1 MTTNE
6 YEKAIEIAKDQNFI
20 HRMHHVVNPDDK
32 APCKFKEC
40 TIAQAMLAMHEENE
54 KLKAEKIGTLQSM
67 VSAIDMANKS
77 QADLK
82 EALDVI
88 RFYGDYKKN
97 HCTVVTMN
105 EFMEETEMHHGNAFK
120 VDDGQRARE
129 FLVKHEGKE
138 KE

>member
-1 MTTNE
+1 MPTNE
-6 YEKAIEIAKDQNFI
+6 YEKAIEIAKEYLATTDY
-20 HRMHHVVNPDDK
+20 PDRYQPTHYDHTTIIK
-32 APCKFKEC
+32 AL
-40 TIAQAMLAMHEENE
+40 LAMHTE
-54 KLKAEKIGTLQSM
+54 
-67 VSAIDMANKS
+67 NKS
-77 QADLK
+77 ECRKSYELSEYVQSLQADLK